1 MRRVFYCLL
10 ALNVAYFLWQTM
22 TSPVA
27 DEPMR
32 PVVDENAAVGTPS
45 IELLSETGIDDR
57 SKQMGDIV
65 SNPLVS
71 SAEGA
76 GQCEALGPFLD
87 IVSSQEVL
95 ERLSGLDD
103 ATLLRA
109 VDEPTGEYDFRV
121 MLPPAVSLEEAFRK
135 LRELQN
141 QNIDSYVISKGK
153 EALAISLGVF
163 STREAAEVATDRFQ
177 RDGYVVQITAIERVD
192 RRYWLI
198 AAPGTALAIPQ
209 TVEDELAG
217 QYDVGRARVV
227 CPDVET
233 GTESRIKAVQ

>member
-10 ALNVAYFLWQTM
+10 ALNVAYFGWQTM
-22 TSPVA
+22 FRPVA
-27 DEPMR
+27 DAPMR
-32 PVVDENAAVGTPS
+32 PVVDENAVAEIPS

-57 SKQMGDIV
+57 SRQMGDIV

-71 SAEGA
+71 SEEGA
-76 GQCEALGPFLD
+76 GQCEAFGPFLD

-153 EALAISLGVF
+153 DALAISLGVF
-163 STREAAEVATDRFQ
+163 STREAAELARGRFQ
-177 RDGYVVQITAIERVD
+177 RDGYEVQITGIERVD

-198 AAPGTALAIPQ
+198 AVPGAALVIPQ
-209 TVEDELAG
+209 AVEEELAG
-217 QYDVGRARVV
+217 QYDVSRSRVV
-227 CPDVET
+227 CPDAQAEQ
-233 GTESRIKAVQ
+233 EALL